1 MASLTTGDP
10 GTTIG
15 GATTSAAYPA
25 WLQDLIKTNM
35 ANAAGVAG
43 QPWIPYQANTAANA
57 GISTAGT
64 TAPLADYQ
72 KQAYQQVSSNQGNWT
87 AGLNDVNTGFNA
99 AAGATPVT
107 TAGAPNTL
115 NATNLDPSSAF
126 KTYADQAT
134 ANSGLTA
141 AQSYLGN
148 ANKTSVNDI
157 SSYMNPYTSNVTDMI
172 AKLGARNLSENLLPA
187 LSDSFV
193 KAGQFGGTR
202 MGEFGS
208 RALRDTQDSILNQ
221 QNAALQSGYTQA
233 LTASKA
239 DLDRQAQLASTAGQL
254 GTAGQTTLANLG
266 ATAGSM
272 TKAQQDALLRA
283 SELSGTQAGTD
294 ATSQQAALSR
304 MAALNQQRQTMGYT
318 DAAALEAAG
327 KAQQAAQQAQLT
339 DSYNQWLASQGYGKE
354 QVNWLSGQLGTT
366 ATTTPQTKTVAET
379 STITP
384 AENST
389 LATALGTTAAGLG
402 VLQKLQDL
410 GWI

>member
-1 MASLTTGDP
+1 MTSLTTGSP
-10 GTTIG
+10 STTTG
-15 GATTSAAYPA
+15 GITSYAAYPA

-35 ANAAGVAG
+35 ADATGVAS

-64 TAPLADYQ
+64 TAPLTDYQ
-72 KQAYQQVSSNQGNWT
+72 KQAYQQVSSNQGNWA
-87 AGLNDVNTGFNA
+87 AGLNDVNTGFKA
-99 AAGATPVT
+99 ATGATPVT
-107 TAGAPNTL
+107 TAGAPNIL
-115 NATNLDPSSAF
+115 SATSLDPSSAF

-172 AKLGARNLSENLLPA
+172 AKLGARNLSESLLPA
-187 LSDSFV
+187 VSDSFV

-233 LTASKA
+233 LTSANA
-239 DLDRQAQLASTAGQL
+239 DLNRQAQLASTAGQL

-266 ATAGSM
+266 SAAGTM

-283 SELSGTQAGTD
+283 SELSGSQAGSD

-304 MAALNQQRQTMGYT
+304 MAALNQQSQTMGYT

-327 KAQQAAQQAQLT
+327 KAQQANQQAQLT

-354 QVNWLSGQLGTT
+354 QAAWLSSQLGTSAQT
-366 ATTTPQTKTVAET
+366 VPKTETKTDT

-389 LATALGTTAAGLG
+389 LATALGTAASGLG
-402 VLQKLQDL
+402 LVQQLKDL
-410 GWI
+410 GLI